1 MAISVSA
8 LYDLTRPGLRG
19 IEGKYAMIPRQWPKV
34 FSRGKSKMGVERTA
48 EVRFLSL
55 PQLKFEGT
63 ATAMDNNAGERF
75 VYNHEHFQLGLGY
88 AITRVAI
95 DDNLYEAE
103 FPASNLGLQ
112 NSFVQAEEIY
122 AANVLNTAATYNNQ
136 IGGDGVALCS
146 TAHPIDGGTVSNTFT
161 VALDLNEASLL
172 SALTNVRANFK
183 DQAGLKVFARGKKLL
198 VPPQLEWV
206 AARLVHTPLRP
217 GTGDNDISALQAT
230 GSLPEGYEV
239 MDFLTS
245 AYAWFVQTN
254 IDGLI
259 FLERVPFE
267 MAMEVDFSTD
277 NLLVRGYQRYY
288 VGYKNWRALYGSFP
302 TA

>member
-1 MAISVSA
+1 MRLSSR
-8 LYDLTRPGLRG
+8 LLTL
-19 IEGKYAMIPRQWPKV
+19 AC
-34 FSRGKSKMGVERTA
+34 RT
-48 EVRFLSL
+48 
-55 PQLKFEGT
+55 P
-63 ATAMDNNAGERF
+63 
-75 VYNHEHFQLGLGY
+75 
-88 AITRVAI
+88 
-95 DDNLYEAE
+95 
-103 FPASNLGLQ
+103 
-112 NSFVQAEEIY
+112 FVQAEEIY
-122 AANVLNTAATYNNQ
+122 AANVLNTAATYNAQ

>member
-19 IEGKYAMIPRQWPKV
+19 IEGRYSMIPRQWPKV

-48 EVRFLSL
+48 EVRFMGL
-55 PQLKFEGT
+55 PQLKFEGG
-63 ATAMDNNAGERF
+63 ATAMDNQAGERF
-75 VYNHEHFQLGLGY
+75 VYNHEMFEIGLGY
-88 AITRVAI
+88 AITRKAI
-95 DDNLYEAE
+95 DDNLYESE

-112 NSFVQAEEIY
+112 NSFAQAEEIY
-122 AANVLNTAATYNNQ
+122 TANVLNTANVYNAAV
-136 IGGDGVALCS
+136 GGDGVALCS
-146 TAHPIDGGTVSNTFT
+146 TAHPIDGGTVSNTFS

-217 GTGDNDISALQAT
+217 GTGDNDVNALSAT

-245 AYAWFVQTN
+245 SFAWFVQTN

-259 FLERVPFE
+259 YLERIPFE
-267 MAMEVDFSTD
+267 MSMEVDFITD
-277 NLLVRGYQRYY
+277 NLLVKGYSRYY
-288 VGYKNWRALYGSFP
+288 CGYKNWRALYGSFP